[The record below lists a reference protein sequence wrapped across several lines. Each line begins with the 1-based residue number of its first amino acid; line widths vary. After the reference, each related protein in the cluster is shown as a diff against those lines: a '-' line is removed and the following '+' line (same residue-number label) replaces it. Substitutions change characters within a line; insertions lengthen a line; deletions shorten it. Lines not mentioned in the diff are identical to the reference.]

1 MISEVKSRKAYST
14 DVSDSE
20 WVLIEP
26 LVTKEVLP
34 NRAGRPTKVSLR
46 EVVNT
51 ICYVNRTGVQWEL
64 LPHDLIA
71 KSTAYDYFTTWRD
84 DGTLDEIVTVLR
96 TQIRQQEGRQD
107 NPSAACID
115 TQSTKTTEV
124 GGPERGYDGGKK
136 IKGRKRHLLV
146 DCLGLLIAVVVTCA
160 NADDATAAPRL
171 LEKVNEKDQPRLE
184 VIFGD
189 NKYNNRFLQ
198 AWLKENRPNWR
209 IEVQSP
215 PPGTKGFSPVRIRW
229 VVERSNAW
237 HGRCRR
243 NSKDYERRPDSSEAM
258 IKLSHIRIMLRR
270 LTPTKDPDFRYRTAT
285 PEINQNQQIS
295 A

>member
-1 MISEVKSRKAYST
+1 MVLEPISRTAYST
-14 DVSDSE
+14 DVSDAE
-20 WVLIEP
+20 WALIEP

-34 NRAGRPTKVSLR
+34 KRAGRPSEVSLR

-51 ICYVNRTGVQWEL
+51 IFCLNRTGVQWAL
-64 LPHDLIA
+64 LPHDLVP
-71 KSTAYDYFTTWRD
+71 KSTADDYFAAWRD
-84 DGTLDEIVTVLR
+84 DGTLHNIVTVLR
-96 TQIRQQEGRQD
+96 TQVRQQEGRQD

-115 TQSTKTTEV
+115 TQSTRTAEV

-136 IKGRKRHLLV
+136 IKGRKCHLLV
-146 DCLGLLIAVVVTCA
+146 DSLGLLIAVVVTCA
-160 NADDATAAPRL
+160 NADDGTAAPRL
-171 LEKVNEKDQPRLE
+171 LEKIHNKDQRRLE
-184 VIFGD
+184 VVFGD
-189 NKYNNRFLQ
+189 NKYNHRSLQ
-198 AWLKENRPNWR
+198 AWLKENRPTCR

-258 IKLSHIRIMLRR
+258 IKLSHIGIMLRR
-270 LTPTKDPDFRYRTAT
+270 LAHSKDLDFRYRTAT
-285 PEINQNQQIS
+285 TVLEIS
-295 A
+295 